1 MLDRMTFDRRWR
13 ETPPDDRLKFI
24 ADQVFDQ
31 SLSLIEIK
39 TTLINHAGRLIG
51 LERHKGNN
59 PGKASKSH
67 SQNRERNLGVLIG
80 AIVAG
85 AIAGAVVVLK
95 WLGLIK

>member
-1 MLDRMTFDRRWR
+1 MLDRMTFDQRWR

-39 TTLINHAGRLIG
+39 TTLINHEGRLTG
-51 LERHKGNN
+51 LEGHKSNN
-59 PGKASKSH
+59 PGRKKSKAV
-67 SQNRERNLGVLIG
+67 RDGGILFGITATVA

-85 AIAGAVVVLK
+85 VVTALK
-95 WLGLIK
+95 MMGWIK

>member
-1 MLDRMTFDRRWR
+1 MQDRMNYESSWR
-13 ETPPDDRLKFI
+13 NTPPEDRLKFL
-24 ADQVFDQ
+24 ADQMFDQ

-39 TTLINHAGRLIG
+39 TTLINHEGRLTH
-51 LERHKGNN
+51 LEGHKSGN
-59 PGKASKSH
+59 PGKGGKSH
-67 SQNRERNLGVLIG
+67 NQNRERNLGVLIG